1 MLFWKCVEMR
11 LWLWYYVYA
20 KQILITQAGI
30 LFLFIGIVCPF
41 YAPFK
46 LDLVKTQF
54 YLNGE
59 REYLLRLRFVW
70 RQSELRFSVR
80 QLRLAHFFI
89 LKKEG
94 CPMEKDHVEIL
105 AKSKKVSQKK
115 KTNFVWCITMVLFVA
130 MMVSFTIDYIGYRKG
145 QKFGVA
151 SAILAGYTR
160 ESYSY
165 DEQCADIRENL
176 ERRYHNVT
184 VQGVTF
190 DYSEAQAAQNDV
202 VDAFYD
208 VMKSGGYTRYGT
220 WNLAKWFYYTNP
232 VEYFTGYYWNKVLP
246 LVFYVFLLFALVFTF
261 LTKSEAEKGLIVY
274 ADSVLCKLSKN
285 KTKEFGFEDISN
297 VTTDRKTLKLIG
309 TGIKFK
315 ITSLKNAEE
324 LKSVIVERKKILRD
338 KPDNANAGNA
348 DELKKYKDLLDSG
361 VISQE
366 EFDAK
371 KKQLLGL

>member
-1 MLFWKCVEMR
+1 
-11 LWLWYYVYA
+11 
-20 KQILITQAGI
+20 
-30 LFLFIGIVCPF
+30 
-41 YAPFK
+41 
-46 LDLVKTQF
+46 
-54 YLNGE
+54 
-59 REYLLRLRFVW
+59 
-70 RQSELRFSVR
+70 
-80 QLRLAHFFI
+80 
-89 LKKEG
+89 
-94 CPMEKDHVEIL
+94 MEKDHVEIL

-232 VEYFTGYYWNKVLP
+232 AEYFTGYYWNKVLP

-285 KTKEFGFEDISN
+285 KTKEFGLEDISN

-315 ITSLKNAEE
+315 ITNLKNAEE
-324 LKSVIVERKKILRD
+324 LKSVIMERKKILRD

>member
-1 MLFWKCVEMR
+1 
-11 LWLWYYVYA
+11 
-20 KQILITQAGI
+20 
-30 LFLFIGIVCPF
+30 
-41 YAPFK
+41 
-46 LDLVKTQF
+46 
-54 YLNGE
+54 
-59 REYLLRLRFVW
+59 
-70 RQSELRFSVR
+70 
-80 QLRLAHFFI
+80 
-89 LKKEG
+89 
-94 CPMEKDHVEIL
+94 MEKDHVEIL

-115 KTNFVWCITMVLFVA
+115 KTNFVWCITIVLFVA

-274 ADSVLCKLSKN
+274 ADSVLCKLSK
-285 KTKEFGFEDISN
+285 KKSKEFGFEDISN
-297 VTTDRKTLKLIG
+297 VTTDRKTLKLVG

-315 ITSLKNAEE
+315 ITNLKNAEE
-324 LKSVIVERKKILRD
+324 LKS
-338 KPDNANAGNA
+338 A
-348 DELKKYKDLLDSG
+348 
-361 VISQE
+361 ISRWP
-366 EFDAK
+366 
-371 KKQLLGL
+371 

>member
-1 MLFWKCVEMR
+1 
-11 LWLWYYVYA
+11 
-20 KQILITQAGI
+20 
-30 LFLFIGIVCPF
+30 
-41 YAPFK
+41 
-46 LDLVKTQF
+46 
-54 YLNGE
+54 
-59 REYLLRLRFVW
+59 
-70 RQSELRFSVR
+70 
-80 QLRLAHFFI
+80 
-89 LKKEG
+89 
-94 CPMEKDHVEIL
+94 MEKDHVEIL

-285 KTKEFGFEDISN
+285 KTKEFGLEDISN

-315 ITSLKNAEE
+315 ITNLKNAEE
-324 LKSVIVERKKILRD
+324 LKSVIMERKKILRD

-361 VISQE
+361 VISQA

>member
-1 MLFWKCVEMR
+1 
-11 LWLWYYVYA
+11 
-20 KQILITQAGI
+20 
-30 LFLFIGIVCPF
+30 
-41 YAPFK
+41 
-46 LDLVKTQF
+46 
-54 YLNGE
+54 
-59 REYLLRLRFVW
+59 
-70 RQSELRFSVR
+70 
-80 QLRLAHFFI
+80 
-89 LKKEG
+89 
-94 CPMEKDHVEIL
+94 MEKDHVEIL

-285 KTKEFGFEDISN
+285 KTKEFGFGDISN

-315 ITSLKNAEE
+315 ITNLKNAEE

>member
-1 MLFWKCVEMR
+1 MYNGKR
-11 LWLWYYVYA
+11 LHGNFGK
-20 KQILITQAGI
+20 KQKGI
-30 LFLFIGIVCPF
+30 P
-41 YAPFK
+41 
-46 LDLVKTQF
+46 
-54 YLNGE
+54 
-59 REYLLRLRFVW
+59 
-70 RQSELRFSVR
+70 
-80 QLRLAHFFI
+80 
-89 LKKEG
+89 KE
-94 CPMEKDHVEIL
+94 
-105 AKSKKVSQKK
+105 

-274 ADSVLCKLSKN
+274 ADSVLCKLSKK

-315 ITSLKNAEE
+315 ITNLKNAEE
-324 LKSVIVERKKILRD
+324 LKSVIMERKKILRD